1 MCIRDRYT
9 SGKND
14 FYVNNFVDSPE
25 ILSVAVKIVPKNGH
39 GMRVSS
45 VIFIFDT
52 LIPYCYNIQ

>member
-1 MCIRDRYT
+1 MLFR

-14 FYVNNFVDSPE
+14 FYVNNFVGLPE
-25 ILSVAVKIVPKNGH
+25 ILSVAVKIVPKNSH